1 MPRLTVEVYQSLL
14 DALTARCAESGES
27 VRHFVS
33 HALSEALG
41 LDHAT
46 LFQVSTTGALVQG
59 VYKGAVTIGELKSHG
74 DFGLGTFEGLDG
86 EMVAVDGQFYQVH
99 SDGGVTEP
107 ADAALVPFAVVTTF
121 QPRHRVALIDFTSVD
136 ELTAQLDT
144 HRRSDNLF
152 FAVRLDGRFAEMH
165 TRVAC
170 KAEAGTRLDQATA
183 HQAAFKTTDV
193 SGTVVGFWSPPY
205 ARSINVAG
213 WHLHFLTA
221 DRNGGGH
228 MLGCRGHGLAAQLQ
242 DLDDLRLAI
251 PETAEFLHA
260 DLTQDPSA
268 VLDKA
273 ERAH

>member
-1 MPRLTVEVYQSLL
+1 MPKLIVEISQSLL
-14 DALTARCAESGES
+14 NALTARCAETGES
-27 VRHFVS
+27 QRHFVS

-46 LFQVSTTGALVQG
+46 LFQVSTSGALVQG

-74 DFGLGTFEGLDG
+74 DFGLGTFEELDG
-86 EMVAVDGQFYQVH
+86 EMVALDGHFYQVH
-99 SDGGVTEP
+99 SDGRVTQP
-107 ADAALVPFAVVTTF
+107 TDTAPVPFAVVTTF
-121 QPRHRVALIDFTSVD
+121 HPQHGVTLSDFTSVD
-136 ELTAQLDT
+136 ELTAQLDG

-152 FAVRLDGRFAEMH
+152 FAARLDGRFAAMH

-170 KAEAGTRLDQATA
+170 KAEAGTRLDEATA
-183 HQAAFKTTDV
+183 HQAEFKTTNV

-213 WHLHFLTA
+213 WHLHFLTD
-221 DRNGGGH
+221 DRKGGGH
-228 MLGCRGHGLAAQLQ
+228 ILGCRGHALEAKLQ

-251 PETAEFLHA
+251 PETAQFLHA
-260 DLTQDPSA
+260 DLSQDPSA
-268 VLDKA
+268 ALDKA

>member
-1 MPRLTVEVYQSLL
+1 MPKLTVEVSRSLL
-14 DALTARCAESGES
+14 DALTARCAETGES
-27 VRHFVS
+27 ARHFVS
-33 HALSEALG
+33 HAVSEALG
-41 LDHAT
+41 LDQAT
-46 LFQVSTTGALVQG
+46 LFQVSTSGALVQG

-74 DFGLGTFEGLDG
+74 DFGLGTFEELDG
-86 EMVAVDGQFYQVH
+86 EMVALDGHFYQVH
-99 SDGGVTEP
+99 SDGRVTEP
-107 ADAALVPFAVVTTF
+107 VDAAPVPFAVVTTF
-121 QPRHRVALIDFTSVD
+121 QPQHRVALTEFTTFD
-136 ELTAQLDT
+136 GLTAELDT

-170 KAEAGTRLDQATA
+170 KAEAGTPLDQATA
-183 HQAAFKTTDV
+183 RQAEFKTTDV

-213 WHLHFLTA
+213 WHLHFVTA

-228 MLGCRGHGLAAQLQ
+228 ILGCRGQGLEATLQ

-251 PETAEFLHA
+251 PETAQFLHA

-268 VLDKA
+268 ALNKA

>member
-1 MPRLTVEVYQSLL
+1 MPKLTVEVSRSLL
-14 DALTARCAESGES
+14 DALTARGAETGES

-46 LFQVSTTGALVQG
+46 LFQVSTSGALVQG

-86 EMVAVDGQFYQVH
+86 EMVAVDGRFYQVH
-99 SDGGVTEP
+99 SDGRVIEP
-107 ADAALVPFAVVTTF
+107 PAAALVPFAVVTAF
-121 QPRHRVALIDFTSVD
+121 KPQHRVTLAEFTSFD
-136 ELTAQLDT
+136 ALTAQLDA

-170 KAEAGTRLDQATA
+170 KTEPGTRLDQATA
-183 HQAAFKTTDV
+183 HQAEFKTTDV

-228 MLGCRGHGLAAQLQ
+228 ILGCRGHELEAMLQ

-251 PETAEFLHA
+251 PETAQFLHA

-268 VLDKA
+268 ILDKA

>member
-14 DALTARCAESGES
+14 DALTARCAETGES
-27 VRHFVS
+27 LRHFVS
-33 HALSEALG
+33 RALSESLG

-59 VYKGAVTIGELKSHG
+59 VYKGAVTIGELRMHG

-86 EMVAVDGQFYQVH
+86 EMVAVDGRFYQAH
-99 SDGGVTEP
+99 PDGRITEP
-107 ADAALVPFAVVTTF
+107 PDDAPVPFAVVTTF
-121 QPRHRVALIDFTSVD
+121 HPQRRLALAAFDSFAT
-136 ELTAQLDT
+136 LTAQLDS

-152 FAVRLDGRFAEMH
+152 FAVRLDGRFAEIH

-170 KAEAGTRLDQATA
+170 KAEAGTPLDQATA
-183 HQAAFKTTDV
+183 HQAEFRMREVA
-193 SGTVVGFWSPPY
+193 GTVVGFWSPPY
-205 ARSINVAG
+205 ARSINVPG
-213 WHLHFLTA
+213 WHLHFLTE
-221 DRNGGGH
+221 DRGGGGH
-228 MLGCRGHGLAAQLQ
+228 LLDCRGEAMEARLQ

-251 PETAEFLHA
+251 PETAQFLHA

-268 VLDKA
+268 ALDRA

>member
-1 MPRLTVEVYQSLL
+1 MPRLTVEISQSLL
-14 DALTARCAESGES
+14 NALAARCAGSGES
-27 VRHFVS
+27 PRHFVS

-46 LFQVSTTGALVQG
+46 LFQVSTAGALVQG
-59 VYKGAVTIGELKSHG
+59 VYKGAVTVGELKSHG

-86 EMVAVDGQFYQVH
+86 EMVALDGHFYQVH
-99 SDGGVTEP
+99 SDGSVTQP
-107 ADAALVPFAVVTTF
+107 ADSAPVPFAVVTAF
-121 QPRHRVALIDFTSVD
+121 HAQHRLALTAFASFD
-136 ELTAQLDT
+136 ELTAQLDR

-152 FAVRLDGRFAEMH
+152 FAVRLDGRFDEMH

-170 KAEAGTRLDQATA
+170 KAAEGTRLDKATA
-183 HQAAFKTTDV
+183 HQAEFETTDV

-213 WHLHFLTA
+213 WHLHFLND

-228 MLGCRGHGLAAQLQ
+228 VLGCRGSGLEAKLQ

-251 PETAEFLHA
+251 PETAQFLHA

-268 VLDKA
+268 ALERA
-273 ERAH
+273 ERAR